1 MKLDL
6 HTHSKYSDDSFV
18 EPADIVRLARE
29 RGMDGV
35 AVTDHL
41 SLRGGLE
48 ARSANRDPV
57 FLVIPGIEYPTDVGH
72 VVGLFVETE
81 PSVIPSREGP
91 PGSPI
96 YFAKEVVSA
105 IHAAGGVAVL
115 AHPFESRI
123 RLPEGMFAAI
133 GLDALEG
140 FNGRAGSVRNPQA
153 NFQALE
159 YARANGIPVIG
170 GSDAHFQWEVAR
182 AGCAFEGIPP
192 GASPDAVRRAI
203 LRGEAVPFGIPAPR
217 TTIPMT
223 SLSKIRKSRRFEKVP
238 RALLRLALTALGPTG
253 LWLENLARGP
263 LEE

>member
-18 EPADIVRLARE
+18 EPAEIVRLAQE

-48 ARSANRDPV
+48 ARSVNRDPD
-57 FLVIPGIEYPTDVGH
+57 FLVIPGIEYPTDAGH
-72 VVGLFVETE
+72 IVGLFVETE
-81 PSVIPSREGP
+81 PRVVPPSVSSA
-91 PGSPI
+91 GSCLC
-96 YFAKEVVSA
+96 AVSDVVSA
-105 IHAAGGVAVL
+105 IHAAGGIAVL

-123 RLPEGMFAAI
+123 HLPEGLFTAA

-140 FNGRAGSVRNPQA
+140 FNGRAGSLRNPGANRQA
-153 NFQALE
+153 QD
-159 YARANGIPVIG
+159 YARANGIPVVKS
-170 GSDAHFQWEVAR
+170 SDAHFEWEIAR
-182 AGCAFEGIPP
+182 GGCVIEGLEP
-192 GASPDAVRRAI
+192 GALPDVVRQAI
-203 LRGEAVPFGIPAPR
+203 LRGAAVPFGTPAPR
-217 TTIPMT
+217 TAIPMT
-223 SLSKIRKSRRFEKVP
+223 SLSKIRRSHKFEKVP
-238 RALLRLALTALGPTG
+238 KALLRLTLAALGPAG